1 MIMFVISFT
10 ILRKHYH
17 HPSNS
22 KTMTKFSY
30 GDNVD
35 ENLLSVRFSKVVS
48 LGTLAD
54 ANRLQDEVS
63 VNFVGNKG
71 LALELSANLFLKG

>member
-1 MIMFVISFT
+1 
-10 ILRKHYH
+10 
-17 HPSNS
+17 
-22 KTMTKFSY
+22 MTKFSY
-30 GDNVD
+30 VDNVD
-35 ENLLSVRFSKVVS
+35 ENLLSVRFSTVVS

>member
-1 MIMFVISFT
+1 MIVFVISFT

-17 HPSNS
+17 YPSNS

-30 GDNVD
+30 VDNVD

-48 LGTLAD
+48 LGTLVD